1 MGTIATK
8 FVTWPVQ
15 PLESLKGS
23 RAYILRARLNNNGEL
38 SREEKDWIIRQVN
51 GNSYFKSAIPVM
63 GWLFDFSDVL
73 NTYLVRQ
80 YGWWNEYNAVDKTA
94 LSTIIHGRIDKIV
107 KL

>member
-38 SREEKDWIIRQVN
+38 SREEKDWITRQVN
-51 GNSYFKSAIPVM
+51 CNSYFKSAIPVM
-63 GWLFDFSDVL
+63 GWMFDFSDVL

-80 YGWWNEYNAVDKTA
+80 YGWWNEYNAVDKAA
-94 LSTIIHGRIDKIV
+94 LRTIIHGRIDKIV